1 MEKMEIVE
9 YFEGNESHFAKK
21 LEDRDNRYLIEKASK
36 QKLKLSTNRVL
47 FNHIVISD
55 NDLSDIIDD
64 LTKAIETKKANFSII
79 ELWELA
85 QEDIREYTVAELA
98 SFFVDNPDSVIQS
111 ALFHSIREEKNH
123 FKRKGILVIP
133 RTADQ
138 IEEILIQ
145 EKKEKEKEE
154 IYSFFSDNI
163 GLAMRNDS
171 LANPEIFA
179 HLQTWLRDAS
189 NDVLT
194 SVIEKYAN
202 GQDSRYF
209 IYNILKANKIIP
221 EDADKFAIIYG
232 ISNQFSDQSL
242 HEAHSLEIDI
252 SNREDLSH
260 LTTYTIDSE
269 ETKEIDDAISFD
281 RFGDNYLVGVHITDL
296 ASYVSK
302 DSALDKEASER
313 ISTVYLET
321 GEIPMFPAQICHDKL
336 SLLKGEQRPT
346 VSALFTFSP
355 TFELLEKRITLAKLA
370 VKNKISYQEV
380 DKLIRKSKVN
390 NDNDFIILKSLTNQL
405 RSKRFEAGAI
415 EINRPEIEIRVI
427 DNEIK
432 LRATNQR
439 SISRRI
445 VSEMMI
451 LMNSTIAE
459 FAAKNDIPF
468 IYRIQEMPNEDYKHY
483 LQPNY
488 YDPIMNDKLIRMIRP
503 SNFSSQPSKHY
514 GLGVDFYSQVTSPL
528 RRYFD
533 LLIQRQIVTFLKNE
547 KPLYNIEELLSYI
560 TSIEATNKL
569 YSQLYNS
576 SFSYWFLK
584 YLEQNLQYQPLPA
597 VVVSDNQNSYTFEL
611 LEFGKRYNLRTKER
625 LDIGD
630 TVNLIIDRVQ
640 PEKDIIKFS
649 LIND

>member
-302 DSALDKEASER
+302 DSALDKEASEK

-355 TFELLEKRITLAKLA
+355 TLELLEKRITLAKLA

-380 DKLIRKSKVN
+380 DKLIRKSKGN
-390 NDNDFIILKSLTNQL
+390 DDNDFIILKSLTNQL

-459 FAAKNDIPF
+459 FSAKNDIPF

>member
-302 DSALDKEASER
+302 DSALDKEASEK

-380 DKLIRKSKVN
+380 DKLIRKSKGN

-451 LMNSTIAE
+451 LMNSTISE

-483 LQPNY
+483 LQPDY

-560 TSIEATNKL
+560 TSIETTNKL